1 MLRAKM
7 GDVEAIITIVDCKR
21 VAKDDASVIIPAM
34 ITEPKTEE
42 RKRMVCE
49 TILTLPRD
57 R

>member
-21 VAKDDASVIIPAM
+21 VAKDDASVIIPAI